1 MRVVQVYFKIFFILL
16 LLVNICVYDIL
27 SRLIHINNKKE
38 EETSIVDATPGF
50 SY

>member
-27 SRLIHINNKKE
+27 SHLIHISKKE
-38 EETSIVDATPGF
+38 EETSIVDAMPGF

>member
-27 SRLIHINNKKE
+27 SRLIHISKKE
-38 EETSIVDATPGF
+38 EETSIVDAMPGF

>member
-27 SRLIHINNKKE
+27 SCLIHISKKE
-38 EETSIVDATPGF
+38 EETSIVDAMPGF